1 MSNIQIYAPIRKRM
15 ILVFDVETTGLL
27 PKKPR
32 KKAGEKSDDKACENE
47 IPIESYPYIIQ
58 LSFIL
63 YDLIESTPV
72 ITYDSYIKIPEHV
85 ELSQH
90 ISELT
95 GITKEICNKKGRDI
109 SDVLDKFY
117 EAYMLAEVIVA
128 HNMDFDEQ
136 MILIELQRN
145 RKEIIEKLPYCF
157 TIFSKIYEKLKGVQ
171 RYCTMRNGIE
181 LCAITVESKT
191 TKKWPK
197 LSELHQKL
205 FGVVPDGLHNSM
217 VDVNACLKCYL
228 KMRHGI
234 NH

>member
-1 MSNIQIYAPIRKRM
+1 M

-32 KKAGEKSDDKACENE
+32 RKTDDKACENE

-58 LSFIL
+58 LSFVL

-72 ITYDSYIKIPEHV
+72 ITYDSYIKIPDHV

-90 ISELT
+90 VSELT
-95 GITKEICNKKGRDI
+95 GITKEMCNEKGRDI

-128 HNMDFDEQ
+128 HNIDFDEQ

-157 TIFSKIYEKLKGVQ
+157 TIFSKIYEKMKGVQ
-171 RYCTMRNGIE
+171 RYCTMKNGTEI
-181 LCAITVESKT
+181 CAIVVESKT
-191 TKKWPK
+191 TKKWPR
-197 LSELHQKL
+197 LVELYKKL
-205 FGVVPDGLHNSM
+205 FDEVPVGLHNSM
-217 VDVNACLKCYL
+217 VDVNACLRCYL

-234 NH
+234 SNYTF